1 MTLIASRSRWIFTV
15 LAIIGLQHI
24 AIVVFN
30 RG

>member
-1 MTLIASRSRWIFTV
+1 MTLIASRSRWIFMM
-15 LAIIGLQHI
+15 LAINGHQHI